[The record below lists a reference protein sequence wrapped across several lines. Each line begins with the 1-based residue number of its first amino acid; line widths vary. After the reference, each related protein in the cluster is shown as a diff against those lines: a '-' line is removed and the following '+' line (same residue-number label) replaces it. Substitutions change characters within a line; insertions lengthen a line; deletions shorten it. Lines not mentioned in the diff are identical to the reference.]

1 MKNLFPRPAGRCL
14 VLLLALL
21 LPGAFQAAAQNVG
34 IGTPSPTQK
43 LDVDGN
49 LRVRGLNGST
59 NRLPM
64 ILPDGTL
71 GVNTSVGRGVPVPL
85 GSVATDAGPQ
95 GLAVSGTL
103 AYVVTQSHSLQVFNV
118 ASPSAPTPLGTA
130 STGPNTFPVGVAVN
144 GTKAYVVTSQPPSRL
159 QVFDVSNSAA
169 PVFQGSVGVGDNA
182 NSVAVVGTTVYVVS
196 SATNTLQ
203 IIDAANP
210 MAPTIL
216 STTGTD
222 ATPVQLS
229 VSGTLAY
236 VLTTNGRTL
245 QIFNVATPGAPV
257 LVSRTV
263 VSAGFPNG
271 LALSG
276 GIAHVV
282 VGGELKLYDVTT
294 PAAPV
299 LLGTVA
305 ATGNQVA
312 VSGTQAYTYNFST
325 IQVFDTSVPSAPTLI
340 GSLALGGPALVYSG
354 ATGYL
359 ANAST
364 NTLRV
369 LGAGTGGRTVL
380 ANPDG
385 SLSSSGALSFAANGN
400 VGINNPAPAFNLDV
414 TGTIRATGT
423 VTGTSF
429 VNSSDRRFKT
439 HIRPLAG
446 ALAGVLALRGVRY
459 EWNALGIR
467 HGGTAGAG
475 QVGLIAQEI
484 EAVYP
489 ELVHTDAQGFKAV
502 NYAQLTPVLIEAIKE
517 LAACN
522 ALLEAQA
529 TADHAD
535 LLTMKQQLAR
545 LLSETAPAG
554 TQARR

>member
-1 MKNLFPRPAGRCL
+1 MKNFFPRTGRVL
-14 VLLLALL
+14 LLLALPFL
-21 LPGAFQAAAQNVG
+21 AQAQNVG
-34 IGTPSPTQK
+34 IGTTAPTQA
-43 LDVDGN
+43 LDVNGS

-71 GVNTSVGRGVPVPL
+71 GVNTSVGMGVPASV
-85 GSVATDAGPQ
+85 GSVATDAGPR

-103 AYVVTQSHSLQVFNV
+103 AYVVTQSNSLQIFNV
-118 ASPSAPTPLGTA
+118 ASATAPTLLGAA
-130 STGPNTFPVGVAVN
+130 STGANTLPVAVAVN
-144 GTKAYVVTSQPPSRL
+144 GAKAYVVTSQPPSLL

-169 PVFQGSVGVGDNA
+169 PVLQGSVNVGNNA

-203 IIDAANP
+203 IINAANP
-210 MAPTIL
+210 FVPIIL

-236 VLTTNGRTL
+236 VLTSNGKTL
-245 QIFNVATPGAPV
+245 QIFDVATPSAPV
-257 LVSRTV
+257 PVSRTV
-263 VSAGFPNG
+263 VSTGFPNG

-276 GIAHVV
+276 GTAHVV
-282 VGGELKLYDVTT
+282 AGGVLKLYDVTT

-299 LLGTVA
+299 LLGMVA
-305 ATGNQVA
+305 TTGNLVA
-312 VSGTQAYTYNFST
+312 VGGTQAYTYSFSN
-325 IQVFDTSVPSAPTLI
+325 IQVFDTSVPSAPTLT
-340 GSLALGGPALVYSG
+340 GSLAQGGAALVFSG

-359 ANAST
+359 SSAST

-385 SLSSSGALSFAANGN
+385 SLFSTGALSFAANGN
-400 VGINNPAPAFNLDV
+400 VGINNGAPTFNLDV

-489 ELVHTDAQGFKAV
+489 ELVLTDTQGYKAV

-517 LAACN
+517 LAARN
-522 ALLEAQA
+522 VALEAQA
-529 TADHAD
+529 AADHAS
-535 LLTMKQQLAR
+535 LLTMQAQLAR
-545 LLSETAPAG
+545 LLGDVAIPDTPPTTA
-554 TQARR
+554 QARK